1 MLIAAIWA
9 GALLGATADRTPAQ
23 SACASCVPLTDL
35 GGGLYQG
42 HMGGLYPGGAN
53 VPPAQHLE
61 AGLWAAAAVVPR
73 DTGGAPHADGLV
85 GVLSVGISSFGQEWR
100 ELTWRIDQNALVDGS
115 IVMVQGALNGAFS
128 NRMRDPAFS
137 AWDMIDQKLRAAG
150 VAPQQVQVAFVE
162 LTRIDEPAPPFPRD
176 AEDYRDDLRE
186 VVRLLHDRF
195 VHLRVAFVFPVAYAG
210 YSAQSD
216 KQEPRSYE
224 QGFGVKWL
232 IEEQLLGDPR
242 LEFDPW
248 RGPVEAPLLLY
259 GPYLWCNGDVPRSDG
274 FSMQR
279 ADFELDGLHPSPS
292 GERKLG
298 DLLEGFLVQDPVAHA
313 LFAPRSGRVRS
324 SVPIEADTW
333 LAAGQPNTA
342 LGTGDGLRVFH
353 PGDRALVRARLPLVI
368 GHVRHAKLA
377 LEPVDRCNLVR
388 AVRVADSTW
397 SEATVTDSNAPPF
410 ELVGSP
416 PLGMTSAE
424 TLAEWVVTDTV
435 RVAASSGV
443 PDTPVSIGLVG
454 DPALAPSHFYAHE
467 SGRPAWVALNVDDAD
482 GGVAAFCPGLRH
494 SGGQRTHLGWSGAP
508 SLAGGALVF
517 HVTDGPA
524 NTVLLPVAGTL
535 SAEVIL
541 PGGPL
546 CVSGALV
553 RLPLVVTDAGG
564 DTSFSVAW
572 SAPPHALQPGDSR
585 TLQLVYRDTTV
596 TGGHMSSAL
605 VITFQ
610 P

>member
-1 MLIAAIWA
+1 MWT
-9 GALLGATADRTPAQ
+9 GALLSVTAAHASPQFGCAT
-23 SACASCVPLTDL
+23 CVPLTDL
-35 GGGLYQG
+35 GAGLYQG
-42 HMGGLYPGGAN
+42 HIGGLYPGGAN
-53 VPPAQHLE
+53 VPPTQHLE

-73 DTGGAPHADGLV
+73 DASGAPHADGLV
-85 GVLSVGISSFGQEWR
+85 GVLSIGISSFGQEWR
-100 ELTWRIDQNALVDGS
+100 ELTWRIDREALVDGS

-162 LTRIDEPAPPFPRD
+162 LTRIDEPVPPFPRH

-195 VHLRVAFVFPVAYAG
+195 AHLRVAFVFPVAYAG
-210 YSAQSD
+210 NSVLSD

-248 RGPVEAPLLLY
+248 RGLVEAPLLLY

-274 FSMQR
+274 FVMQR
-279 ADFELDGLHPSPS
+279 DDFELDGLHPSVS
-292 GERKLG
+292 GEKKLG
-298 DLLEGFLVQDPVAHA
+298 DLLEGFLTHDPVARA
-313 LFAPRSGRVRS
+313 LFAPRTGRVRL
-324 SVPIEADTW
+324 SVPIEADAW
-333 LAAGQPNTA
+333 LAAGQPNAT

-353 PGDRALVRARLPLVI
+353 PGDRALVRARLPLVV

-388 AVRVADSTW
+388 ALRVTDSTW

-416 PLGMTSAE
+416 ALGMTSAG
-424 TLAEWVVTDTV
+424 TLAERVVTDSV
-435 RVAASSGV
+435 QAAASSGV

-454 DPALAPSHFYAHE
+454 DPSLSPSHFYAHE

-494 SGGQRTHLGWSGAP
+494 SGGQRTLLGWSGAP

-517 HVTDGPA
+517 HVTDAPA
-524 NTVLLPVAGTL
+524 HTVLLPVAGTT
-535 SAEVIL
+535 SGEAIL

-553 RLPLVVTDAGG
+553 RVPLVVTDSVG
-564 DTSFSVAW
+564 DASFSVAW
-572 SAPPHALQPGDSR
+572 SAQPHALLPGDTR
-585 TLQLVYRDTTV
+585 TLQIVYRDASV
-596 TGGHMSSAL
+596 VGGHMSSAL